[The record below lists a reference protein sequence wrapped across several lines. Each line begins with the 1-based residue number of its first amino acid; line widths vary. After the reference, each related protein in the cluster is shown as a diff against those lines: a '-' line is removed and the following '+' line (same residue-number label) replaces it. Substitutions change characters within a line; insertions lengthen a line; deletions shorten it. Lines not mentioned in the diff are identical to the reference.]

1 MTKYATLLIAAYG
14 LLAIE
19 TSLQTDTGLVSP
31 CGSFVWMLLPWLGTM
46 PSRSAS
52 IVAAAAYGLM
62 MDAVSSHPPGL
73 MIAVSIVAVCMLQR
87 VLSPKALES
96 STRIFLTSLLC
107 SCLMAMLVA
116 TVSML
121 TSSSP
126 VNPLTLTASIGFS
139 SVIAASFTTFV
150 TTVVRSCGTVFI
162 LHQP

>member
-1 MTKYATLLIAAYG
+1 MTKYVTLLIAAYV
-14 LLAIE
+14 LLTIE
-19 TSLQTDTGLVSP
+19 TSFQIDTGLVSP
-31 CGSFVWMLLPWLGTM
+31 CGSFVWMLLPWLATI
-46 PSRSAS
+46 PSPSHS
-52 IVAAAAYGLM
+52 IFAAAVYGLM
-62 MDAVSSHPPGL
+62 IDAASSHHPGL
-73 MIAVSIVAVCMLQR
+73 MIAVSVVSVCVLQR
-87 VLSPKALES
+87 VLTPKSLES
-96 STRIFLTSLLC
+96 PIRIFTTSLLC